1 MNTVEKILNNLCFKT
16 KFEWLFCLFLF
27 FYLTRK
33 IIPLQPKQSDFE
45 CRQETQR
52 LKSSSLV
59 PFQLLQFTITSQRS
73 PLEWFCCER
82 KHSDSFKRT
91 HSSLQEVLSAS
102 VFPQIFL
109 SWVLWMVESGVE
121 LAFRQS
127 SELAC
132 HLLRLHSQPNTV
144 GLLIMN
150 DYQPKLFMLNF
161 K

>member
-1 MNTVEKILNNLCFKT
+1 MFKT
-16 KFEWLFCLFLF
+16 KFEWLFCVF
-27 FYLTRK
+27 FFHLTRK
-33 IIPLQPKQSDFE
+33 IIPLRPKQSGFE

-73 PLEWFCCER
+73 LLEWFWCER

-91 HSSLQEVLSAS
+91 HSSLQEVLSTS

-109 SWVLWMVESGVE
+109 SRVPWMVESGVE

-132 HLLRLHSQPNTV
+132 LHSQPNTV

-150 DYQPKLFMLNF
+150 DYQPKLFMLNH